1 MDLFVDIANK
11 ISNVEQLLALE
22 PEELAAQL
30 LFLWQ
35 RRSPQEYVNPDNFIR
50 GAD

>member
-35 RRSPQEYVNPDNFIR
+35 DVHRRNM
-50 GAD
+50 